1 MPCSFGPLDPL
12 GDTDFGIGEAV
23 RQRHTG
29 PSKLEE
35 SAWISR
41 TVKPAAI
48 IAAVMARQNFP
59 ATRSNQ
65 PRCLPTAAVRRHR
78 PCPGRRQDE
87 SGGNGSGP
95 PRDSRTRVREL
106 VARERATGIRLHAR
120 DVAAAAGISERR
132 AYELLRAVRAEEQQ
146 P

>member
-48 IAAVMARQNFP
+48 IAAVMARQNFQRRGR
-59 ATRSNQ
+59 TSRGVFQQ
-65 PRCLPTAAVRRHR
+65 PQCADIGRAQGAART
-78 PCPGRRQDE
+78 